1 MSQCESILEHM
12 KRAPINPIQALNL
25 YGCFRLAARIA
36 DLRKQGHEIE
46 TVDVGMANGKTFAE
60 YRLATKEVA

>member
-1 MSQCESILEHM
+1 MSQCENILEHM

-25 YGCFRLAARIA
+25 YGCFRLAARIR

-46 TVDVGMANGKTFAE
+46 TVDVDNGSKTFAE
-60 YRLATKEVA
+60 YRLVAKEAS